1 MRMAM
6 GQSTRTDKYI
16 QSIYILSRKLN
27 TIDHWTIGRSLTYA
41 ATISI
46 HADIDRKRSRS
57 DPPGHSTYQHLE
69 LLSIFSIQMIRLS
82 NHASTSAEATHEPSE
97 QVGLIQALR
106 LVKAHQI
113 MQRENLSLLSIQ
125 YNILVPNQSNVG
137 FVLAFRGRL
146 VRMVVAESPRG
157 KG

>member
-1 MRMAM
+1 M
-6 GQSTRTDKYI
+6 GQSTRTDEYI

-82 NHASTSAEATHEPSE
+82 NHASTSAEATHEPFE
-97 QVGLIQALR
+97 QVGLILALR
-106 LVKAHQI
+106 LVKAHRI
-113 MQRENLSLLSIQ
+113 MQREKAESTLYTVQHPRPKPVKCWLR
-125 YNILVPNQSNVG
+125 VG
-137 FVLAFRGRL
+137 FPWTIG
-146 VRMVVAESPRG
+146 PDG
-157 KG
+157 GG